1 MIYEVIGTIYKPTG
15 RMLTDSEGNEY
26 PEMQPVEGYH
36 INALDLTPEDYE
48 KLEPYIVY
56 PETPF
61 AKFAG
66 RDDTVFLRFKDREE
80 WLSLGY
86 EKVEEELY

>member
-15 RMLTDSEGNEY
+15 NMLTDSEGNEY
-26 PEMQPVEGYH
+26 PEMKPIEGFH
-36 INALDLTPEDYE
+36 VNALDLTDEDRQ
-48 KLEPYIVY
+48 KLEPYIIQ
-56 PETPF
+56 PKTPF

-66 RDDTVFLRFKDREE
+66 RDDTVYLRFPDRET

-86 EKVEEELY
+86 EKVEEEL